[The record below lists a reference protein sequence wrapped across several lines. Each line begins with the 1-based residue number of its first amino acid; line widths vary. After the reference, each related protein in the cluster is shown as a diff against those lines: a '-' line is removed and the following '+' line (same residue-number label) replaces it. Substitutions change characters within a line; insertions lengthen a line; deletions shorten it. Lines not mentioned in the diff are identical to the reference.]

1 MGLYEEIEADDD
13 PVMYKAEGLDSFNGD
28 LSAEGDFASVDDLAE
43 RLSEYQNWHIGIPGD
58 KNQLVSVWFW
68 KLKSVLGP
76 VQLNQDNAGAEQRK
90 SWKGGG
96 TRVDSR

>member
-43 RLSEYQNWHIGIPGD
+43 RLSEYQN
-58 KNQLVSVWFW
+58 
-68 KLKSVLGP
+68 
-76 VQLNQDNAGAEQRK
+76 
-90 SWKGGG
+90 
-96 TRVDSR
+96 